1 MDNSPGVKNIAPAKG
16 IFVGNKW
23 TPSHSGELIAV
34 VAPADGKRFALIAAG
49 DAVDVDNAVKAAR
62 KAYEIGP
69 WARMTA
75 TERGR
80 LLLKLSNLILD
91 NVEHLT
97 ALEARDTGKPLKQ
110 ARADIE
116 VCSRYFEFYAG
127 AADKFHGDTIP
138 FLNGFFAATERAPHG
153 VTGHIIPWNYPAQ
166 MFARTM
172 APSLAMGNATV
183 VKPAED
189 ACQTPLALVELAA
202 AAGFPEGVVNL
213 VSGLGTTAGAAL
225 ISHPGIDFLSFTGSP
240 QVGQLVQVAAAKN
253 HITCTL
259 ELGGK
264 SPQIVFADV
273 DLDTALPT
281 LVAAIVQ
288 NAGQTCSAGSRLL
301 VQKSAYDKIVG
312 AVADRFST
320 LRSGTPEMNLDLGPL
335 ISAKQLA
342 RVRDFCDT
350 AAAQSVPLVA
360 SGKIAD
366 GVPSEGFYFTPKLYG
381 PVPHANRLAQ
391 DEIFG
396 PVLSVLPFE
405 DEAEA
410 LALANGT
417 EFGLVASVWTNDA
430 KRSMRVARAV
440 RAGQVF
446 VNAYGAGGGVE
457 LPFGGRRKSGHG
469 REKGLAAL
477 HDFSVEKT
485 IVVKHD

>member
-1 MDNSPGVKNIAPAKG
+1 MAKG
-16 IFVGNKW
+16 IFINNNW
-23 TPSHSGELIAV
+23 EHSHAGAV
-34 VAPADGKRFALIAAG
+34 LDVIAPADGKSFGTIAAG
-49 DAVDVDNAVKAAR
+49 DAFDVAKAVGAAR
-62 KAYEIGP
+62 AAYETGSWGCMP
-69 WARMTA
+69 AY
-75 TERGR
+75 ERGR
-80 LLLKLSNLILD
+80 LLLKLSQSILD
-91 NVEHLT
+91 NVEDLT
-97 ALEARDTGKPLKQ
+97 ALEARDTGKPLRQ

-116 VCSRYFEFYAG
+116 VCARYFEFYGG
-127 AADKFHGDTIP
+127 AADKFNGDTIP
-138 FLNGFFAATERAPHG
+138 FLKGFFAATERGPHG

-183 VKPAED
+183 IKPAED

-202 AAGFPEGVVNL
+202 AAGFPAGAVNL

-240 QVGQLVQVAAAKN
+240 QVGQLVQIEAAKN

-273 DLDTALPT
+273 DLDAALPT

-312 AVADRFST
+312 AVADRFSS
-320 LRSGTPEMNLDLGPL
+320 LRAGTPEMNLDLGPL
-335 ISAKQLA
+335 VSAKQLA
-342 RVRDFCDT
+342 RVRDFCDA
-350 AAAQSVPLVA
+350 AAAQSVPLIARGEIAKDVP
-360 SGKIAD
+360 AD
-366 GVPSEGFYFTPKLYG
+366 GFFFTPKLYG

-410 LALANGT
+410 LTLANGT
-417 EFGLVASVWTNDA
+417 DFGLVAGVWTSDA

-469 REKGLAAL
+469 REKGFAAL
-477 HDFSVEKT
+477 YDFSVEKT